1 MIFFCPIISLKAKH
15 KGLIRQEVGMED
27 IITVVAE
34 GKEEDMRN
42 YDYEKLSWLVP
53 AVVAAVTTVIM
64 YIICFL

>member
-1 MIFFCPIISLKAKH
+1 
-15 KGLIRQEVGMED
+15 MED